1 VFIRYL
7 CNNIFSSKGTVFISI
22 VKNYIFNKFLSAV
35 NLLFLILIDYLKVA
49 SCVLI
54 SLYRDATRTR
64 EYIL

>member
-7 CNNIFSSKGTVFISI
+7 CNDVFGGEGAVFVGI
-22 VKNYIFNKFLSAV
+22 VKDYIFDKFLSAV
-35 NLLFLILIDYLKVA
+35 DLLFLILIDYLEVA
-49 SCVLI
+49 SRVLI